1 METFTKERKINIQV
15 DIDKSVDISVRVVRG
30 EQGELTISTKIGEEP
45 WAHRETSL
53 YNPNIVKFDKL

>member
-1 METFTKERKINIQV
+1 MKTFTKERKMNIQV

-30 EQGELTISTKIGEEP
+30 EWGELTISTKIGEEP
-45 WAHRETSL
+45 WDHRETSL